1 MTDKLVNKARYLS
14 QMEVRNTHIWWNNAK
29 DSRNKLTNKKERPRD
44 SDWLVKRKKER
55 DSQRKK
61 QKEND

>member
-1 MTDKLVNKARYLS
+1 
-14 QMEVRNTHIWWNNAK
+14 MEVRNTHIWWNNAK